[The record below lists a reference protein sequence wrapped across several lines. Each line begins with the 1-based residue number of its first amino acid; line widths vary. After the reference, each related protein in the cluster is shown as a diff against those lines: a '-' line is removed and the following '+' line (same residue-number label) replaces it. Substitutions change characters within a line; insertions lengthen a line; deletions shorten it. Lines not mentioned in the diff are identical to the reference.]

1 MSSSDLWVR
10 SDMDKIAVLIPCY
23 NEEKT
28 IEKVVKD
35 SFAALPDAKVYV
47 YDNNSTD
54 RTAEL
59 AEKAGAI
66 VRREP
71 RQGKGYVLRRMFRE
85 IDALCYICVDGDD
98 TYPMDKA
105 PEMARKVLEEN
116 VDMVVGDRLSSTYFK
131 ENKRP
136 FHNAGNS
143 MVRKTINRLFDCE
156 IKDIMTGFRALSYE
170 FVKSYPVLSRG
181 FEIETEM
188 TIHAVFNE
196 MVIDN
201 VVVDYRDRPD
211 GSDSKLNTYSDGAKV
226 IVTIVKLYKNYK
238 PFEFFTSLSLVL
250 IVLAA
255 VAFGWV
261 FARFLSTHLVE
272 NMPTLV
278 VSGFTV
284 LAAIQS
290 FFSGLILSDMVTASR
305 RSTELELNR
314 ISERKRDLQ

>member
-1 MSSSDLWVR
+1 
-10 SDMDKIAVLIPCY
+10 MDRIAVLIPCY

-28 IEKVVKD
+28 IEKVVT
-35 SFAALPDAKVYV
+35 DAKRVLPEAVVYV

-54 RTAEL
+54 KTAEI
-59 AEKAGAI
+59 AINAGAI

-71 RQGKGYVLRRMFRE
+71 RQGKGFVLRRMFRE

-98 TYPMDKA
+98 TYSMESA
-105 PEMARKVLEEN
+105 REMADRVLEHN

-136 FHNAGNS
+136 FHNFGNS
-143 MVRKTINRLFDCE
+143 MVRSTINRFFHCNV
-156 IKDIMTGFRALSYE
+156 KDIMTGFRAMSYE

-196 MVIDN
+196 MVIEN
-201 VVVDYRDRPD
+201 VVVDYRDRPE
-211 GSDSKLNTYSDGAKV
+211 GSESKLNTYSDGAKV
-226 IVTIVKLYKNYK
+226 LGTIVSLYKNYK
-238 PFEFFTSLSLVL
+238 PLKFFTSMAVVML
-250 IVLAA
+250 IVAA
-255 VAFGWV
+255 VMFLWV
-261 FARFLSTHLVE
+261 FAKFLNTHLVE

-278 VSGFTV
+278 VSGFIA

-290 FFSGLILSDMVTASR
+290 FFSGLILSDMVTKNR
-305 RSTELELNR
+305 RNFEIELNH
-314 ISERKRDLQ
+314 IHDRKKDLLKESD